1 MNKDILELK
10 QLCDQLES
18 TFNLLR
24 DAVNEAIE
32 DFKEKSVDNS
42 QNNVKLLP
50 FSIKRTH

>member
-1 MNKDILELK
+1 MNKDLLELK
-10 QLCDQLES
+10 QLCES
-18 TFNLLR
+18 LAASFDMLR
-24 DAVNEAIE
+24 EAVNEAIE